1 MLFGMLGVLLCTLI
15 YKGDTV
21 PWSVGCYWYFT
32 VVSPE
37 RWYLFGTMWCG
48 CYYSLQWRWSDLIGW
63 LLLVLHD
70 GVTRSVVLIWNNM
83 VRLSLVVTMAMVWPF
98 KFVQLFWWYNMS
110 TCLVLSSTMVWPDQC
125 DRRRSSAATS
135 CPTADWTRTVSIV
148 SPVIRFVLIIS
159 ICIHLSYFQPSR
171 QTTRWCR

>member
-1 MLFGMLGVLLCTLI
+1 MLHNGNGVAWLAVLDWNNIVWHARLVLVCTLI
-15 YKGDTV
+15 YYGDTV
-21 PWSVGCYWYFT
+21 TWSVGCYWYST
-32 VVSPE
+32 MVSPE
-37 RWYLFGTMWCG
+37 RWYLFGTIWCG
-48 CYYSLQWRWSDLIGW
+48 CYY
-63 LLLVLHD
+63 V
-70 GVTRSVVLIWNNM
+70 
-83 VRLSLVVTMAMVWPF
+83 VVTMAMVW
-98 KFVQLFWWYNMS
+98 LHFWWHDMT
-110 TCLVLSSTMVWPDQC
+110 TCLVLSSTMVWPDRC

>member
-1 MLFGMLGVLLCTLI
+1 MAILWPDRLVVTGTPRWCDPIGGTYLEQNGAVVTGCSDGMTSMFVLHF
-15 YKGDTV
+15 
-21 PWSVGCYWYFT
+21 WWYNMT
-32 VVSPE
+32 T
-37 RWYLFGTMWCG
+37 YLVLSSTMVWPDPCDIFGTIWCG
-48 CYYSLQWRWSDLIGW
+48 CYY
-63 LLLVLHD
+63 V
-70 GVTRSVVLIWNNM
+70 
-83 VRLSLVVTMAMVWPF
+83 VVTMAMVW
-98 KFVQLFWWYNMS
+98 LHFWWHDMT
-110 TCLVLSSTMVWPDQC
+110 TCLVLSSTMVWPDRC